1 MRRAGFT
8 LIEVMVAIAIL
19 AISLTAIFASEA
31 GAIQAGSRARMTTT
45 ATFHARCKMGEVLEQ
60 VASEGLPAIDDEVRD
75 DCCDGAEMEGFTCVT
90 NIDRIVLPD
99 DFGADQGGEAGDD
112 PLAALTGG
120 GDDPA
125 AAIDSVLGGGVDT
138 GGFGD
143 LAMSLALPVIKP
155 AIEEQVRRATVH
167 VKWRIGN
174 RDREQTV
181 TRFLV
186 AEQPP
191 APPEPPP

>member
-19 AISLTAIFASEA
+19 AISLTAIFVSEG
-31 GAIQAGSRARMTTT
+31 GAIRAGSRARMITT
-45 ATFHARCKMGEVLEQ
+45 ATFLARCKMGEVLEQ
-60 VASEGLPAIDDEVRD
+60 VASEGLPAIDDDIRD
-75 DCCDGAEMEGFTCVT
+75 ECCEGAEMEGFSCVT
-90 NIDRIVLPD
+90 HIGRVVLPD
-99 DFGADQGGEAGDD
+99 DFGGGEEGEGD
-112 PLAALTGG
+112 PLSAITGG
-120 GDDPA
+120 GDDPS

-143 LAMSLALPVIKP
+143 LAMSLALPVMKP
-155 AIEEQVRRATVH
+155 AIEEQVRRATVTVQWH
-167 VKWRIGN
+167 VGSRA
-174 RDREQTV
+174 REFAV

-191 APPEPPP
+191 AAPEDPP